1 METIDKWV
9 VSFCLVT
16 FDNTTGPRIS
26 LIYPKNIG
34 YSKKGK
40 SNIGFYSLPDSGF
53 AKTCTLTYSFM
64 IKTKAKPLYGY
75 VYYSSKKDPTN
86 KRNYTHK
93 SIVLITSYEFQNLF
107 SDLISC
113 VGKYALEGSSP
124 SSVFK
129 KAYTE
134 IQTTWPTSIRK
145 GKRYLFP
152 ILGHS
157 LSAIIPTRYVGSFRK
172 RNNKIPIKLF
182 TPLPSFKKRNAKK
195 KNSNTNQ
202 KKKIS
207 TPTKSKLYPNKKPKL
222 TKSNTKLTSTDSNS
236 NTDRGIDSSSRSI
249 SSSPLIVSHEHKK
262 KNSNHKNEK
271 ANNTK
276 SSNPKNNN
284 KGALIDKNISNA
296 LNRYVSICIP
306 GFVGLETN
314 LYLVFKGVLPSLTLL
329 WQLMIMGENILLSSN
344 SPQFSSQAVLGLGSL
359 LFPIQ
364 FKGELY
370 PYFTMNNTGFKS
382 FASNGKAHATI
393 IGTTNPFFSEKAF
406 QHWTNK
412 ISVGNHQN
420 TIKVQYNN
428 RNSNSDSSTSNSNSN
443 SDNSTNS
450 GSNRNNTKSN
460 SSKLIFKSPK
470 IKFNKIKKKDLQFP
484 EKVVSKIKPI
494 IKFPSSFLKKLK
506 KIDTTSDLDKQ
517 YTQKNVSIRQFF
529 WDLNMAFLTPLQ
541 QYFMSLVPLKRKT
554 EPFSNSLVFKGF
566 KEKEFLFK
574 FLNMELQFEYKN
586 RTKWVDIYKNFIHS
600 SSFYFWYDTMK
611 QSVLKK
617 FQKRCKQA
625 IFALDIAKKIKSLK
639 NDEKVEFFRKI
650 LKRYRSSIR
659 GTDQKLINVLKKY
672 LIQIIDSLPKEFHEN
687 LYLEM
692 ENISKEK

>member
-1 METIDKWV
+1 MESIDKWV
-9 VSFCLVT
+9 ISFSLVT
-16 FDNTTGPRIS
+16 FDNTTGPKIS

-40 SNIGFYSLPDSGF
+40 SNIGFYSLPDSNF
-53 AKTCTLTYSFM
+53 AKTGTLTYSFM

-93 SIVLITSYEFQNLF
+93 SIVLITSYEFQNF
-107 SDLISC
+107 YSGLISC

-124 SSVFK
+124 ISVFK

-134 IQTTWPTSIRK
+134 IKTTWPTSIRK
-145 GKRYLFP
+145 GKKYLFP
-152 ILGHS
+152 ILGHT
-157 LSAIIPTRYVGSFRK
+157 LSAIIPIRCIGSFRN

-182 TPLPSFKKRNAKK
+182 TPLPTFKKSNTKK
-195 KNSNTNQ
+195 KISNTNQ

-207 TPTKSKLYPNKKPKL
+207 TPTKSKLKPNKKPKMGPNKKPKL
-222 TKSNTKLTSTDSNS
+222 TTPKTKLTSTDSNS
-236 NTDRGIDSSSRSI
+236 NTDREIDSSSRSI
-249 SSSPLIVSHEHKK
+249 SSSPLITLSEHKNK
-262 KNSNHKNEK
+262 NKNKNSHHKNEN
-271 ANNTK
+271 ANNTQGN
-276 SSNPKNNN
+276 NPKNNN
-284 KGALIDKNISNA
+284 KGALIDKNINNA

-329 WQLMIMGENILLSSN
+329 WQLMITGENILLSSN

-370 PYFTMNNTGFKS
+370 PYFTMNNTGFQS
-382 FASNGKAHATI
+382 FANKAKKHATI

-412 ISVGNHQN
+412 ISVGNSQN

-428 RNSNSDSSTSNSNSN
+428 RNGNSDSSTSNSNSN
-443 SDNSTNS
+443 GDIRSNGDIS
-450 GSNRNNTKSN
+450 GDSRSGTKSN
-460 SSKLIFKSPK
+460 KSILNFKSPK
-470 IKFNKIKKKDLQFP
+470 KKFNKIKKKDLKFP

-517 YTQKNVSIRQFF
+517 YTQKNISIRQFF
-529 WDLNMAFLTPLQ
+529 WDLNMAFLAPLQ
-541 QYFMSLVPLKRKT
+541 QYFMSLVPLKK
-554 EPFSNSLVFKGF
+554 
-566 KEKEFLFK
+566 
-574 FLNMELQFEYKN
+574 
-586 RTKWVDIYKNFIHS
+586 
-600 SSFYFWYDTMK
+600 
-611 QSVLKK
+611 
-617 FQKRCKQA
+617 
-625 IFALDIAKKIKSLK
+625 
-639 NDEKVEFFRKI
+639 
-650 LKRYRSSIR
+650 
-659 GTDQKLINVLKKY
+659 
-672 LIQIIDSLPKEFHEN
+672 
-687 LYLEM
+687 
-692 ENISKEK
+692 